1 MNYTTGILAAFTT
14 LACWTIGTFA
24 FTHAAKLASP
34 KSVNRVRLL
43 FAMLLLSVVTVSVST
58 QSIIALFRLPNL
70 HEWLWLG
77 LSGVVGLSIGDHF
90 AFTAFKMLGSSR
102 ASLFN
107 TFAPFAALLLGM
119 ILLAEHISAL
129 GMLGMAISVGGLLWF
144 IRVNQKNNLSKA
156 GSNRQELMRGV
167 LFAILGAICQ
177 GLGIVLA
184 KKGLMITHEGQ
195 DLSPVHATWIR
206 MFTATVIIYV
216 AGLFRTNLVAEF
228 KEIAYKPQHLK
239 PVLIGTVFGPVIG
252 VSMSLL
258 AASLIEVSLAQTIFS
273 LLPITVM
280 VVAAISGKEK
290 IELGS
295 FIAAIISVGGV
306 FVLVWRDEIAQAMQG
321 LF

>member
-24 FTHAAKLASP
+24 FTHAAQLASP
-34 KSVNRVRLL
+34 KAVNRVRLL
-43 FAMLLLSVVTVSVST
+43 FAMILLSVITVGFST
-58 QSIIALFRLPNL
+58 HSIVFLFKLPVL
-70 HEWLWLG
+70 QEWLWLG

-90 AFTAFKMLGSSR
+90 AFTAFKILGSSR

-119 ILLAEHISAL
+119 ILLAEHISIL
-129 GMLGMAISVGGLLWF
+129 GMLGMVISVGGLLWF
-144 IRVNQKNNLSKA
+144 IRTNQKKNIANS
-156 GSNRQELMRGV
+156 GNSNHELMQGI

-184 KKGLMITHEGQ
+184 KKGLMISHEGP

-206 MFTATVIIYV
+206 MFTATVIIYL
-216 AGLFRTNLVAEF
+216 AGIFKTNLIAEF
-228 KEIAYKPQHLK
+228 KEIAFKPQHLK

-258 AASLIEVSLAQTIFS
+258 AASIIEVSLAQTIFS

-280 VVAAISGKEK
+280 LAAVLSGREK
-290 IELGS
+290 LELSS

-306 FVLVWRDEIAQAMQG
+306 FILVWREEITQIIQG